1 MAEGI
6 EELRTFFMNLNTLF
20 GQISQAFLNKDTIG
34 AEYCKSKLED
44 YISIVVAISGAVN
57 ESESIVEPDN
67 ADINNAQQLMNV
79 QLVCQIC

>member
-34 AEYCKSKLED
+34 AEHCKSKLED
-44 YISIVVAISGAVN
+44 YISIVVAITTRTLKITTGTALSKR
-57 ESESIVEPDN
+57 SSRCDFH
-67 ADINNAQQLMNV
+67 LY
-79 QLVCQIC
+79 